1 MGVPLWDCNIRFHSK
16 LHTHNPRG
24 DINMQKLNRKNEK
37 LETLKQWTKPEI
49 VDVDASVDAIQSS
62 VGPSS
67 DFNFSS
73 SS

>member
-1 MGVPLWDCNIRFHSK
+1 
-16 LHTHNPRG
+16 
-24 DINMQKLNRKNEK
+24 MQKLNRKNEK